1 MNILHFKEDIN
12 NNCIMDDYMNFLPFS
27 LYYLRLK
34 GKSVFKKDGSKI
46 KENKMYNF
54 ILVILVIELYARFCL
69 VFLFVCFILLKG
81 SALYNQ

>member
-1 MNILHFKEDIN
+1 MTILHFKEDIN
-12 NNCIMDDYMNFLPFS
+12 NYCIMDEYMNFLPFS